1 MNPIS
6 NIWNYPKTSFAGLLI
21 AVVTVAGVFSQQ
33 GVTLGTAGTGTMVS
47 LVAAVAAAL
56 LGLVAR
62 DPGEPQHRPEGK
74 SADTVTRLSAWM
86 LIVLL
91 LPLPWIEGC
100 SGISVAQDI
109 VNWTPSL
116 ESAVAT
122 VDSTAAIL
130 APADGPVFSA
140 ATAGFDAASNLLVT
154 QAKAYLA
161 NPAAGTLALLQT
173 QIVTFEQAV
182 NAALLEAG
190 KIVNPASQQHA
201 VAAIQA
207 VGTIVSAI
215 LALVQ
220 SVSSKTAVARMAAD
234 SGIKLAAVRP
244 FLNSARAAA
253 ILAAHYDEPL
263 AVARMQ
269 VARAEEIQR
278 NAGF

>member
-1 MNPIS
+1 M
-6 NIWNYPKTSFAGLLI
+6 
-21 AVVTVAGVFSQQ
+21 
-33 GVTLGTAGTGTMVS
+33 
-47 LVAAVAAAL
+47 
-56 LGLVAR
+56 
-62 DPGEPQHRPEGK
+62 
-74 SADTVTRLSAWM
+74 
-86 LIVLL
+86 
-91 LPLPWIEGC
+91 
-100 SGISVAQDI
+100 
-109 VNWTPSL
+109 NWTPSL

-220 SVSSKTAVARMAAD
+220 SVSSKAAVARMAAD

-244 FLNSARAAA
+244 FLNSAQAAA
-253 ILAAHYDEPL
+253 TLAAHYDEPL